1 MDGSGVTLRDR
12 RELAAMLDS
21 LADDARSGEIVGLFV
36 VTRSANGDY
45 SCCYHT
51 DDLEDLL
58 VQVRTEVIHAQTM
71 NDAVEQAAETRH

>member
-1 MDGSGVTLRDR
+1 MDADLVASLEV
-12 RELAAMLDS
+12 MLE
-21 LADDARSGEIVGLFV
+21 DARDGEIVGLFV

-58 VQVRTEVIHAQTM
+58 VQVRTEVIRTQV
-71 NDAVEQAAETRH
+71 DAAAADPSLN